1 MDAVSTLRQIAYD
14 LANER
19 ESLEKILGSLKHIIV
34 LSELE
39 SGTIE
44 RGSRIEAEI
53 KAAKKL
59 LEKHGV
65 N

>member
-14 LANER
+14 LAKER
-19 ESLEKILGSLKHIIV
+19 ESLEKILGSLKHIVV

-53 KAAKKL
+53 KAAKEL
-59 LEKHGV
+59 LEKHRV